1 MVRQVSF
8 RVPRLPRGL
17 RATLFLRCLTLL
29 SLLFLINLI
38 LWVAALTVAPPSG
51 PNSFASL
58 CLIAWTTGLRHALD
72 ADHIAAID
80 NATRRMVSLP
90 IEDEKTISG
99 AEDDKQGTEG
109 GADDTKVDHQDH
121 DARII
126 DPTSIRCRRPITVGL
141 FFSLGHSTIVVAV
154 TLAISISISV
164 AAHLDGVSAV
174 GGIIGQAVS
183 GSFLF
188 VVAVINSII
197 LARTLRRRQAAKKAA
212 RSHTRTQLS
221 SQTQTSGDVE
231 AVGNDRQDECEQ
243 QQHAEHTPRQQQH
256 RTFGIITRLAS
267 PLLRI
272 VTKPYHLYPIGLLF
286 GLGFDTASTIA
297 LLSISAAAASR
308 RPAAATATGD
318 SVDINGDL
326 SGSDAQAQA
335 STWAGGDAKVVLL
348 ALLFTAGMTFVD
360 SCDSVLMVYAY
371 AAPEHEGGRGRQSRW
386 ALWERESTMQRNQ
399 VEQRAQEAEHTA
411 VPELTVDGR
420 RTHHSHEKTR
430 ADQAGDAEEHV
441 SAEPHDS
448 GETYVSKPL
457 RNAEVLSILLT
468 TLSIILAFVISII
481 VLLSLLAAQC
491 SSCARSAALH
501 DDPAGTEDGG
511 LAGKWWSFWSR
522 AGDANGYIGAGV
534 VGVFL
539 VILIVWCGVRW
550 GRGQLK
556 KSAKSKVEAVARS
569 S

>member
-1 MVRQVSF
+1 MIRQVSF
-8 RVPRLPRGL
+8 QGPRFL
-17 RATLFLRCLTLL
+17 RNLRPTLFLRCLILL
-29 SLLFLINLI
+29 SLLFLVNLI
-38 LWVAALTVAPPSG
+38 LWIAALTVAPPSG

-90 IEDEKTISG
+90 AEDEKDKSG
-99 AEDDKQGTEG
+99 AKDDQRGAEEDK
-109 GADDTKVDHQDH
+109 DDTKADDQGRNDRTL
-121 DARII
+121 DR
-126 DPTSIRCRRPITVGL
+126 TGIRCRRPITVGL

-197 LARTLRRRQAAKKAA
+197 LARTLRRRQAARKAA
-212 RSHTRTQLS
+212 RKHTTSQLSFDTQLP
-221 SQTQTSGDVE
+221 GDVE
-231 AVGNDRQDECEQ
+231 AVANDQHHQGQ
-243 QQHAEHTPRQQQH
+243 QQHCDQHPTRQQQH

-297 LLSISAAAASR
+297 LLSISAAAASH
-308 RPAAATATGD
+308 RPAATTAASD
-318 SVDINGDL
+318 SVNINGDL

-348 ALLFTAGMTFVD
+348 AFLFTAGMTFVD

-371 AAPEHEGGRGRQSRW
+371 APPEHKGGRGRPSRW
-386 ALWERESTMQRNQ
+386 ALWERGSTLQRNQ
-399 VEQRAQEAEHTA
+399 LEQRAQEAEHTT
-411 VPELTVDGR
+411 VPELTMDGGR
-420 RTHHSHEKTR
+420 ARHSHEKTR
-430 ADQAGDAEEHV
+430 AEQAECAKENVSSNSHDSDETHV
-441 SAEPHDS
+441 SR
-448 GETYVSKPL
+448 PL
-457 RNAEVLSILLT
+457 RNAEVLSILFT

-491 SSCARSAALH
+491 SSCARSVTLH
-501 DDPAGTEDGG
+501 DDPASPDDGG

-522 AGDANGYIGAGV
+522 AGDASGYIGAGV
-534 VGVFL
+534 VGAFV
-539 VILIVWCGVRW
+539 VILVVWCGVRW
-550 GRGQLK
+550 GTGKLK
-556 KSAKSKVEAVARS
+556 KSAKSKVEADARS